1 MHDHKKLYELV
12 ESRRDQLLEVCS
24 DLIRIPSVNP
34 PGDVED
40 IVSYIAK
47 FLETH
52 DIRCRVVRP
61 VESAPNIIA
70 ELGDPSSGKKLILN
84 GHCDVVP
91 VGNLDKWDFDPF
103 SGEIRDGKIHGR
115 GASDMKCGLAGLLFA
130 MGLLARTNH
139 PDGRPR

>member
-47 FLETH
+47 FWKRTT
-52 DIRCRVVRP
+52 
-61 VESAPNIIA
+61 SAA
-70 ELGDPSSGKKLILN
+70 E
-84 GHCDVVP
+84 
-91 VGNLDKWDFDPF
+91 
-103 SGEIRDGKIHGR
+103 
-115 GASDMKCGLAGLLFA
+115 
-130 MGLLARTNH
+130 
-139 PDGRPR
+139 

>member
-70 ELGDPSSGKKLILN
+70 ELGDPSSGK
-84 GHCDVVP
+84 
-91 VGNLDKWDFDPF
+91 
-103 SGEIRDGKIHGR
+103 S
-115 GASDMKCGLAGLLFA
+115 
-130 MGLLARTNH
+130 
-139 PDGRPR
+139 